1 MLHII
6 VQTYLDNLSVI
17 QTSNF
22 KIVQSNIYRTILN
35 KMTEFLFVLSN
46 KPTNI
51 KETENDWEIGFT
63 NKT

>member
-46 KPTNI
+46 KPTNT
-51 KETENDWEIGFT
+51 KKTENDWEIGFT

>member
-46 KPTNI
+46 KPTNT